1 MHLHSFLDIFNLEF
15 LSGHLSNQDLIWG
28 FSYLI
33 DAITIISIFYWWK
46 RVQFSSTRWLLVWFL
61 NLPILLRENNTS
73 MFRQVSVISRQR
85 CCAPKR
91 NRTLVIVLTNIA
103 LNTITNPVGDFLIQ
117 SLKPSSGITN
127 LEQNSIWCTSSLSYL
142 EALFREHS
150 VRWGRRYH
158 CMPDLQFDWFGFS
171 NSVTIFK
178 QWHSWLESKQVKS
191 ETSHTGI
198 YHSPYSIRRCI
209 TIT

>member
-1 MHLHSFLDIFNLEF
+1 
-15 LSGHLSNQDLIWG
+15 
-28 FSYLI
+28 
-33 DAITIISIFYWWK
+33 
-46 RVQFSSTRWLLVWFL
+46 
-61 NLPILLRENNTS
+61 

-158 CMPDLQFDWFGFS
+158 CMPDLQFTSLDSTASQHTNTSTFS
-171 NSVTIFK
+171 FWVNPVLL
-178 QWHSWLESKQVKS
+178 SWRQAVK
-191 ETSHTGI
+191 
-198 YHSPYSIRRCI
+198 
-209 TIT
+209 